1 MSHDDDDDAWRT
13 LPEPDPTRG
22 QRDWLYHVITWGVGI
37 AVPLAAV
44 VGLALLVVISTRQHA
59 RPPDPAGRRFHAL
72 PPERAREHEC
82 WTDGVMTKSDAP
94 CPPGS
99 WRREIPAGGTE
110 AHAPPSIEL
119 RSAAPPR

>member
-1 MSHDDDDDAWRT
+1 MNDDDFDDAWRP

-22 QRDWLYHVITWGVGI
+22 KRDWLYYVITWGVGV

-44 VGLALLVVISTRQHA
+44 IGLALLVVISTRQHA

-72 PPERAREHEC
+72 RPENAREHEC

-99 WRREIPAGGTE
+99 WRRELPAE
-110 AHAPPSIEL
+110 ASDAQAPPSLEL
-119 RSAAPPR
+119 PAAAPKK